1 MEISGDDFMSSINY
15 ICTMLTSHFR
25 VTKNTMSVAKRPRTE
40 KIDNVTGKSG
50 KSGGSGGELAT
61 RDANPPIMPVPGR
74 IANQMSDYATY
85 TLRYTELFTNVD
97 ISSNWTKQFR
107 INSIFDPNYT
117 DTGHQP
123 MGRDLLATIYNYYR
137 VLKTEFSCELA
148 RPGYFS
154 DGAGPASGIVDATII
169 GDLVGTGV
177 STVPTNVA
185 TLGETKRGRC
195 WLSPSQDSISKWDR
209 TIYPGLLDETIDT
222 NGATDQTLLSVWTPM
237 GSNPAEEQ
245 YYTIMADTT
254 NGPWSW
260 ATVLVQIKYTV
271 QFRCPNVDV
280 TAD

>member
-1 MEISGDDFMSSINY
+1 MSSINY

-40 KIDNVTGKSG
+40 KIDNVTG

-85 TLRYTELFTNVD
+85 TLRYTELFSGVD

-117 DTGHQP
+117 DAGHQP

-148 RPGYFS
+148 TTTFIS
-154 DGAGPASGIVDATII
+154 DSGVTNPFEIQPIII

-177 STVPTNVA
+177 STIPTNVS

-195 WLSPSQDSISKWDR
+195 WLVPGQNSISKWER

-222 NGATDQTLLSVWTPM
+222 NGATDQTLLSIWTPM

-245 YYTIMADTT
+245 YYTIMADNN
-254 NGPWSW
+254 NGNLT
-260 ATVLVQIKYTV
+260 ATALVQIKFTV

>member
-1 MEISGDDFMSSINY
+1 MI
-15 ICTMLTSHFR
+15 TSHFR

-40 KIDNVTGKSG
+40 DADNVTGN
-50 KSGGSGGELAT
+50 SGGSGGMLAT

-85 TLRYTELFTNVD
+85 TLRYTELFAGVD

-117 DTGHQP
+117 DGGHQP
-123 MGRDLLATIYNYYR
+123 MGRDLLATVYNYYR
-137 VLKTEFSCELA
+137 VLKTEISCELA
-148 RPGYFS
+148 RPGYYS
-154 DGAGPASGIVDATII
+154 DGNGPTFGFIEPVII

-177 STVPTNVA
+177 STIPTNVA

-195 WLSPSQDSISKWDR
+195 WLAPSQDSVTKWDR

-222 NGATDQTLLSVWTPM
+222 NGATDQTLLSIWTPM

-245 YYTIMADTT
+245 YYTIMADVTT
-254 NGPWSW
+254 GNSNY

>member
-1 MEISGDDFMSSINY
+1 MVVFRDDFMSSINY
-15 ICTMLTSHFR
+15 ICTMITSHFR
-25 VTKNTMSVAKRPRTE
+25 VTKNTMSAAKRPRTE
-40 KIDNVTGKSG
+40 DADNVTGN
-50 KSGGSGGELAT
+50 SGGSGGMLAT

-85 TLRYTELFTNVD
+85 TLRYTELFSGVD
-97 ISSNWTKQFR
+97 ITSNWTKQFR

-117 DTGHQP
+117 DSGHQP
-123 MGRDLLATIYNYYR
+123 MGRDLLATVYNYYR

-148 RPGYFS
+148 RGAYFS
-154 DGAGPASGIVDATII
+154 DGNGPISGTVEPAII
-169 GDLVGTGV
+169 GDLVGTGI
-177 STVPTNVA
+177 STIPTSVA

-222 NGATDQTLLSVWTPM
+222 NGATDQTLLSIWTPM

-245 YYTIMADTT
+245 YYTIMADTAGGYNST
-254 NGPWSW
+254 
-260 ATVLVQIKYTV
+260 ATVLVQIKFTV

>member
-1 MEISGDDFMSSINY
+1 MVFISSINY
-15 ICTMLTSHFR
+15 ICTMITSHFR
-25 VTKNTMSVAKRPRTE
+25 VTKNTMSVAKRPRSE
-40 KIDNVTGKSG
+40 DADNVTGN
-50 KSGGSGGELAT
+50 SGGSGGMLAT

-85 TLRYTELFTNVD
+85 TLRYTELFTAVD
-97 ISSNWTKQFR
+97 ISANWTKQFR

-137 VLKTEFSCELA
+137 VLKTEISCQLGTPTLVSDIGTLNTMELQ
-148 RPGYFS
+148 P
-154 DGAGPASGIVDATII
+154 III

-177 STVPTNVA
+177 STIPTSVE

-195 WLSPSQDSISKWDR
+195 WLSPGQNSISKWDR

-222 NGATDQTLLSVWTPM
+222 NGATDQTLLSIWTPM

-245 YYTIMADTT
+245 YYTIMADGQAGGYHTA
-254 NGPWSW
+254 S
-260 ATVLVQIKYTV
+260 VLVQIKYTV

>member
-1 MEISGDDFMSSINY
+1 MVGMWSGFISSINY
-15 ICTMLTSHFR
+15 ICTMITSHFR
-25 VTKNTMSVAKRPRTE
+25 VTKNTMSVAKRPRSE
-40 KIDNVTGKSG
+40 NADNVTGN
-50 KSGGSGGELAT
+50 SGGSGGMLAT

-85 TLRYTELFTNVD
+85 TLRYTELFPGVD
-97 ISSNWTKQFR
+97 ISTNWTKQFR

-123 MGRDLLATIYNYYR
+123 LGRDLLATVYNYYR
-137 VLKTEFSCELA
+137 VLKTEFSCELGTSTYVPSSESQPSA
-148 RPGYFS
+148 NIQP
-154 DGAGPASGIVDATII
+154 III

-177 STVPTNVA
+177 STIPTSVS

-195 WLSPSQDSISKWDR
+195 WMSPGQNSISKWER

-222 NGATDQTLLSVWTPM
+222 NGATDQTLLSIWTPM

-245 YYTIMADTT
+245 YYTIMADS
-254 NGPWSW
+254 GGDYAPLAS
-260 ATVLVQIKYTV
+260 VLVQIKFTV

>member
-1 MEISGDDFMSSINY
+1 MSSINY

-61 RDANPPIMPVPGR
+61 RDANPPIMPVPSR

-85 TLRYTELFTNVD
+85 TLRYTELFTGVD

-117 DTGHQP
+117 DAGHQP

-148 RPGYFS
+148 RGIYA
-154 DGAGPASGIVDATII
+154 DNGVIVTVEPAII

-177 STVPTNVA
+177 STIPTSVA

-195 WLSPSQDSISKWDR
+195 WLSPSTDNVFRWDR

-222 NGATDQTLLSVWTPM
+222 NGVTDQTQLSIWTPM

-245 YYTIMADTT
+245 YYTIMADTASGT
-254 NGPWSW
+254 IST
-260 ATVLVQIKYTV
+260 ATVLVQIKFTV